1 MNRRERRQSP
11 RGNSRVPLDLY
22 DLKGRVLIGEGRFVN
37 VSLTGSLLES
47 RQSLALHQPIRLQLQ
62 APGKPPAFAGEV
74 IWRKRKNTT
83 KYYYG
88 IRFKPM
94 SLSTAFSRPPVAAY
108 IHAGRSA

>member
-22 DLKGRVLIGEGRFVN
+22 DPKGRVMIGEGRFVN

-62 APGKPPAFAGEV
+62 APGKPPVFAGEV
-74 IWRKRKNTT
+74 VWRKKKTTT

-94 SLSTAFSRPPVAAY
+94 AVSNAYSRPPVAALS
-108 IHAGRSA
+108 HAG